1 MKENRLIMIDDALY
15 SQRRINYIESDLI
28 DKANNAEDRQEIEQ
42 LKEHAI
48 HCGLGELA
56 QQIDDIW
63 AAKRTELV
71 RWHQAALLNTYHLS
85 IMLSIF

>member
-1 MKENRLIMIDDALY
+1 MKENRLIMIDDASL
-15 SQRRINYIESDLI
+15 SQARINYIESDLI

-48 HCGLGELA
+48 RCGLGELA
-56 QQIDDIW
+56 QQIDEIW
-63 AAKRTELV
+63 AAKRAEYV
-71 RWHQAALLNTYHLS
+71 KWHQTALLNMYQFS

>member
-1 MKENRLIMIDDALY
+1 MKENRLIMIDDATL
-15 SQRRINYIESDLI
+15 SQARINYIESDLI

-48 HCGLGELA
+48 RCGLGELSE
-56 QQIDDIW
+56 QIEAVW
-63 AAKRTELV
+63 AAKRAEHI
-71 RWHQAALLNTYHLS
+71 RWHQAALLNMYQFS